1 MSPLDRV
8 GELFDRLFARWLRTF
23 GRRIVFVVFA
33 SLAFVLVAAAIV
45 FEHQIHRQITADA
58 ELRYRAVLEASLPE
72 VLDGESWAIVEL
84 VRQQMDRRGSLPDS
98 LAAAHAGALEAARK
112 DFALVDEGNRQ
123 LPAMFPLFD
132 LPLVVG
138 VSPDGRQIWRSTD
151 RDAEPGTDLST
162 DPLIATALQGTI
174 ARRLVVAGEEGTPG
188 EPAGLFLLQAIP
200 VSAIHDGAAGV
211 IVAGTPL
218 SQSAIDYLS
227 KSTGLEVFVGTRKKL
242 TGPSGFPPAALAGV
256 EALHASRGAASA
268 QDVVLAGHHVRALR
282 VENPIAGSWP
292 GLEVLMLRSTDSER
306 RLIFTLDAWLA
317 GIGAATLLLGM
328 MLGRIFSAP
337 MRLSVERLVEATEAI
352 RGKRYAHRVT
362 VTSRDELATLAESLN
377 RMAERMEKG
386 DFVETSMKLFV
397 PPAYVD
403 YILEHRDE
411 LKLGGERRTMS
422 ILFADVMGFTA
433 LAEKMPPERLV
444 STVNAHF
451 DLCSRVIATHDGTID
466 KFIGD
471 AVMAFW
477 NAPVP
482 IEGHAAKSLL
492 AALEM
497 IAVGDYAAREA
508 EARGEAATRCRVG
521 VHTGEAIVGL
531 VGGVDRRNYTA
542 LGDAVNIASRLESA
556 NKLYGTRI
564 LTTAETRAAAGDL
577 VVARFVDRARVVGRR
592 NAVEIHEVL
601 CESGSMPPPRAPE
614 ADYLRAWALY
624 GEARFVEA
632 AKAFDALAQQWPD
645 DGPVARLRARCHE
658 YSRISVEGFEGI
670 FDMTEK

>member
-8 GELFDRLFARWLRTF
+8 GELFDRIFARWLRTF
-23 GRRIVFVVFA
+23 GRRIVFVVFS

-45 FEHQIHRQITADA
+45 FAHQIHRQITADA

-72 VLDGESWAIVEL
+72 VLDGESWAIVDL
-84 VRQQMDRRGSLPDS
+84 VRREIDRGGSLPDA
-98 LAAAHAGALEAARK
+98 LASAHAGALDIARREFADHHEANAR
-112 DFALVDEGNRQ
+112 

-132 LPLVVG
+132 LPIVIG
-138 VSPDGRQIWRSTD
+138 VSPDGRRIWSSV
-151 RDAEPGTDLST
+151 EPAGESGADLST
-162 DPLIATALQGTI
+162 DPLIAAALEGTI
-174 ARRLVVAGEEGTPG
+174 SRRLVVAGEDGTPP
-188 EPAGLFLLQAIP
+188 EPPGLFLLQAIP
-200 VSAIHDGAAGV
+200 VAGMREGAAGV

-218 SQSAIDYLS
+218 SQSAVDYLS
-227 KSTGLEVFVGTRKKL
+227 KSTGLEVFVGTRTRL
-242 TGPSGFPPAALAGV
+242 AGPTGFPAEARADV
-256 EALHASRGAASA
+256 EALHARSGAGTPE
-268 QDVVLAGHHVRALR
+268 DMILGEHHVRAWR
-282 VENPIAGSWP
+282 VANPIPGAWP
-292 GLEVLMLRSTDSER
+292 GLEVVMLRSTDSER

-317 GIGAATLLLGM
+317 GIGGATLLLGM

-411 LKLGGERRTMS
+411 LKLGGERRPMS

-444 STVNAHF
+444 ATVNAHF

-492 AALEM
+492 AALVM
-497 IAVGDYAAREA
+497 IAVGDYAVRVA

-564 LTTAETRAAAGDL
+564 LTTAETRAAAGDV

-592 NAVEIHEVL
+592 NAVDIHEVL
-601 CESGSMPPPRAPE
+601 CETGSTPPLRAPE

-624 GEARFVEA
+624 GEARFVVGA
-632 AKAFDALAQQWPD
+632 
-645 DGPVARLRARCHE
+645 
-658 YSRISVEGFEGI
+658 
-670 FDMTEK
+670 